1 MNKSILKRA
10 IVLFIALTTSFSAAI
25 ATDGYFS
32 VGYGTINK
40 GLAGAGVA
48 YYQGSLI
55 NGNPAGAVLL
65 GEKYQLGINFFNP
78 NRQFT
83 IAGNPSGMQGT
94 FGLTPG
100 TVQSDSKLFLM
111 PSVGA
116 NWMISDKSSLSAA
129 IFGNGGMNTNYPVS
143 GFYDQSSSTLGVN
156 LAQLFGNLTFSTKL
170 GENHSIGLTGVVS
183 YSYFEAKGLAAF
195 SSFSSVPTKVS
206 GNGTSNSTGFGFKV
220 GYLGKLADNFSIGA
234 MYQSRVYMSE
244 FDEYSGLFAEKGDF
258 DIPSSWTAGFSWDV
272 TDAFTVMAD
281 VKQIL
286 YSEVKSIAN
295 PMMPNM
301 QYLMQGDVNYAMGM
315 EEGAGFG
322 WKDVTTVKVGVSCS
336 AVEKWIFRAGFSTGN
351 NPISES
357 EVMFNILAPG
367 VITNQVALGLSKE
380 VGQSGNQFHLAL
392 NYALNNSVKGAN
404 PLDPASSQTIE
415 IEMNQLELELGFSF

>member
-1 MNKSILKRA
+1 MKQTVIKRA
-10 IVLFIALTTSFSAAI
+10 GVLFFLLVASVTVTM

-40 GLAGAGVA
+40 GLAGAGIA

-65 GEKYQLGINFFNP
+65 GEKYQFGLNFFNP

-83 IAGNPSGMQGT
+83 VAGNPSGMEGT

-111 PSVGA
+111 PSIGA
-116 NWMISDKSSLSAA
+116 NWMVGEKSSLSAA
-129 IFGNGGMNTNYPVS
+129 VFGNGGMNTNYPVS
-143 GFYDQSSSTLGVN
+143 GFYDPSSTTLGVN
-156 LAQLFGNLTFSTKL
+156 LAQMFANLTFSTKL
-170 GENHSIGLTGVVS
+170 ADNHSIGVTGVVA
-183 YSYFEAKGLAAF
+183 YSYFETKGLAAF
-195 SSFSSVPTKVS
+195 GGFSSAPSKVS
-206 GNGTSNSTGFGFKV
+206 GNGKSTSTGFGLKV
-220 GYLGKLADNFSIGA
+220 GYLGKLADNFTIGA
-234 MYQSRVYMSE
+234 MYQSRVYMSP

-281 VKQIL
+281 AKQIF
-286 YSEVKSIAN
+286 YSKVKSTAN
-295 PMMPNM
+295 PMVPNIM
-301 QYLMQGDVNYAMGM
+301 TSQLGTDN
-315 EEGAGFG
+315 GAGFG
-322 WKDVTTVKVGVSCS
+322 WKDVTTVKLGVSCS
-336 AVEKWIFRAGFSTGN
+336 AVEKWIFRAGVSIGN
-351 NPISES
+351 NPIPES

-367 VITNQVALGLSKE
+367 VIKNQLALGFSKE
-380 VGQSGNQFHLAL
+380 VGQKGNQFHVAL
-392 NYALNNSVKGAN
+392 NYAMNNSVKGKN
-404 PLDPASSQTIE
+404 LMDPPSDQTIE